1 MHEWRCAKG
10 RKSLEEEESHDKSER
25 KGRSVGDSQ
34 EDDSEELD
42 AAIGTIIRFL
52 ELRMQSQP
60 YAQIMAQFTG
70 AHNSRQI
77 DQRQPGPLVPFEPA
91 G

>member
-1 MHEWRCAKG
+1 MHEWRCVKG
-10 RKSLEEEESHDKSER
+10 RKSLEEEESRDSSER
-25 KGRSVGDSQ
+25 KGRSVGDSR

-42 AAIGTIIRFL
+42 AAIGAIVRLL

-60 YAQIMAQFTG
+60 YAQIIAQFTG

-77 DQRQPGPLVPFEPA
+77 D
-91 G
+91 